1 MLDTSHASLHP
12 RAWVRPPEVTDLDL
26 DENEPLRLRIF
37 VDKRVIEVFVNEQ
50 RWMAL
55 SVYPTL
61 KDSLGFSIEALG
73 TDAKIVSLDAWQM
86 NDIYTSSQ

>member
-1 MLDTSHASLHP
+1 M
-12 RAWVRPPEVTDLDL
+12 TDLDL
-26 DENEPLRLRIF
+26 NEKEPLRLRIF

-61 KDSLGFSIEALG
+61 KDSLGFSIEAFG
-73 TDAKIVSLDAWQM
+73 TDAKIISLDAWQM
-86 NDIYTSSQ
+86 